1 VNAKQ
6 RRFADEYSV
15 DHNATA
21 AAIRAGYAES
31 RARQQGSR
39 LLAKPDVAQLV
50 AKLDAAKADD
60 LGLEAREAL
69 DRVVHAY
76 ERAIEEQPKLWKGA
90 PVSYVGDDG
99 EIRVVTEFRAG
110 SVAARMAELL
120 FKKAGFDVSRTAVEY
135 PEAVVYT
142 LHLDRDL
149 SEEDDQ

>member
-1 VNAKQ
+1 MNEKQ
-6 RRFADEYSV
+6 RRFAQEYSV

-21 AAIRAGYAES
+21 AAVRAGYAES

-76 ERAIEEQPKLWKGA
+76 ERVA
-90 PVSYVGDDG
+90 
-99 EIRVVTEFRAG
+99 RVLTPPPF
-110 SVAARMAELL
+110 
-120 FKKAGFDVSRTAVEY
+120 
-135 PEAVVYT
+135 
-142 LHLDRDL
+142 
-149 SEEDDQ
+149 